1 MRASLSSTMA
11 LCLGLCLGR
20 QAFAAPRAT
29 RAWRSLAPEHKSR
42 YVSPRPTILQS
53 TAPLL
58 LLFETSSWHVR
69 IRDAKQPCTPLAIS

>member
-42 YVSPRPTILQS
+42 YVSPRPTIYKVLSPFCCCLKRPRGTCAFEMQS
-53 TAPLL
+53 SPVPR
-58 LLFETSSWHVR
+58 S
-69 IRDAKQPCTPLAIS
+69 Q